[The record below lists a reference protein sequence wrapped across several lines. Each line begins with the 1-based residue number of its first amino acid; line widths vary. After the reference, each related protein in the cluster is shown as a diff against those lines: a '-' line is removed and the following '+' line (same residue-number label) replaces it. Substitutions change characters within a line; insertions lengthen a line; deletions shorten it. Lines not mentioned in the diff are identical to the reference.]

1 MLSTLNFLSTEKKTK
16 KKPNQICNKIN
27 SINEM
32 IIFYIN
38 LRV

>member
-1 MLSTLNFLSTEKKTK
+1 MLSTLNFISTGKKNKKKT
-16 KKPNQICNKIN
+16 NQICNKIN